1 MDARGH
7 GIQFRFPVDSRN
19 LLQLQSCTLL
29 VPGNSKG
36 GATVTS
42 FENLRSSES
51 MKKAAQRVR
60 VVLDLFFLVLTLSC
74 LGFAL
79 YRSLH

>member
-7 GIQFRFPVDSRN
+7 GLQFRFAVDSRN

-36 GATVTS
+36 GESVTS

-51 MKKAAQRVR
+51 MKKATQRAR